1 MPLELNDANER
12 YASSSRSNASLA
24 EELSEDIGELKA
36 RIVLGFVL
44 KEIGPTIYNQA
55 IDDAQTWL
63 QERSGDLASACWEPE
78 FGYWERKP

>member
-12 YASSSRSNASLA
+12 RLIESIQRFFG